1 MKASMN
7 IKMDEEIRDQ
17 AKALLGSMGLD
28 MTTAINMFLRAVI
41 REKALPFPVAAI
53 PNQKT
58 EDEIADYWTMKLHRA
73 EEQIA
78 NGKFSRFEDF
88 AAEMDRKYGLK

>member
-58 EDEIADYWTMKLHRA
+58 EDEIAD
-73 EEQIA
+73 
-78 NGKFSRFEDF
+78 
-88 AAEMDRKYGLK
+88 